1 MVQHQGSLSKPR
13 ARWATKCGIRCS
25 ALRSRTWTSG
35 FFKPFHIREFLRL
48 QFRSEGFNLT
58 NTANFAE
65 PRATLGAANFG
76 IISAATP
83 ASTLCESQFALKLLF

>member
-1 MVQHQGSLSKPR
+1 
-13 ARWATKCGIRCS
+13 
-25 ALRSRTWTSG
+25 
-35 FFKPFHIREFLRL
+35 LRL

>member
-1 MVQHQGSLSKPR
+1 MQTKGSLSDEMRNQVFGPPQPHVDL
-13 ARWATKCGIRCS
+13 W
-25 ALRSRTWTSG
+25 
-35 FFKPFHIREFLRL
+35 FFKPFHIREFMRL
-48 QFRSEGFNLT
+48 QFQSEGFNLT